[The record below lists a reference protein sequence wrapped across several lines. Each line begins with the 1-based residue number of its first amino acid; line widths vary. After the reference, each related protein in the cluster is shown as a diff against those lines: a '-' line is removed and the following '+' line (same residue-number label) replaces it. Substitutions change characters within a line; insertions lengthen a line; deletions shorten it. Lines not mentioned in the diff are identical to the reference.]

1 MPQMASHGVVLY
13 IESSSRVDAQTQ
25 SGCCQ
30 TQGKNARQSHPR
42 QVPLNNGLR
51 AMRLPLGQR
60 IYFRMFNLLM
70 PHALA
75 ADCEQ
80 SHTLK
85 RMLTAHIDRGKC
97 NIFFY

>member
-1 MPQMASHGVVLY
+1 
-13 IESSSRVDAQTQ
+13 
-25 SGCCQ
+25 
-30 TQGKNARQSHPR
+30 
-42 QVPLNNGLR
+42 
-51 AMRLPLGQR
+51 MRLPLGQR